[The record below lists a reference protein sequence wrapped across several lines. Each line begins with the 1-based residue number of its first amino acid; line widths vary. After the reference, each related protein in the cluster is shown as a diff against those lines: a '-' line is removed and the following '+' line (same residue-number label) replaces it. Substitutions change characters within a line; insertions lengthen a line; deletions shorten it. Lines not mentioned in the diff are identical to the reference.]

1 MKLQVP
7 QVRNCEQKFRPS
19 VLECLSRSEKA
30 FRSVLGEIY
39 VKGVSTQKVGKVIE
53 SIWPDGVSIF
63 PSESSCIRLISA
75 ILIENNENWAGKAY
89 IKNSN
94 E

>member
-53 SIWPDGVSIF
+53 SIWPDGVSSGTI
-63 PSESSCIRLISA
+63 SNITKELESDL
-75 ILIENNENWAGKAY
+75 ENFRTPKLEKPY
-89 IKNSN
+89 QFI
-94 E
+94 